1 MFEAR
6 GTVGRL
12 ARSLCAASVCLLGAV
27 ALAQAPRADD
37 DAPQAATPIPT
48 LAPPSFDLGRLLTLP
63 RPAGATLDFGIDPQT
78 LSVSPEGV
86 VRFVLVASSGSAR
99 TVVYQAIR
107 CSGFDYRI
115 EARYQTADDGTGAW
129 SRAPEASPGCP
140 WPTRPWAVPR
150 GSSRARACARAGC
163 PAAAP
168 TTSCAP
174 CAPGAWSATS
184 EPKTEQGHRGWVVQ
198 APLGLTPSG
207 RFSAG

>member
-1 MFEAR
+1 MSEAQPLLR
-6 GTVGRL
+6 RL
-12 ARSLCAASVCLLGAV
+12 VRSLCAASVCLLGAV

-37 DAPQAATPIPT
+37 DAPQAAAPIPT
-48 LAPPSFDLGRLLTLP
+48 LAPPSFDLGRLLALP

-129 SRAPEASPGCP
+129 SRAPEANP
-140 WPTRPWAVPR
+140 WLPMADTPMGRTARLIARSGVCEGRVPA
-150 GSSRARACARAGC
+150 GRADDIVRALRTG
-163 PAAAP
+163 
-168 TTSCAP
+168 
-174 CAPGAWSATS
+174 
-184 EPKTEQGHRGWVVQ
+184 RVV
-198 APLGLTPSG
+198 GYE
-207 RFSAG
+207 